1 MRGVCGMFWGSCER
15 ALRINNDGQVFGK
28 KIAAR
33 QSRPEAGGEIHT
45 EEVGRLRIENRAV
58 LKPCLRTAH
67 FSYDATPTL
76 P

>member
-1 MRGVCGMFWGSCER
+1 M
-15 ALRINNDGQVFGK
+15 RINNDGHVFGK
-28 KIAAR
+28 KNVAR
-33 QSRPEAGGEIHT
+33 QSRSEAGGEIHT